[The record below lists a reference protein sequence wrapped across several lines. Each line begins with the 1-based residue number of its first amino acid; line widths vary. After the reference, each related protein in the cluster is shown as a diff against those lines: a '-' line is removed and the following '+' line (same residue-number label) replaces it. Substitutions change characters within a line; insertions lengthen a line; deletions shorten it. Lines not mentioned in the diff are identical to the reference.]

1 MLQRSG
7 RDGVWTPLES
17 PCFRS
22 FLIGQSISVLGSW
35 LQIVAEG
42 WLVYRLTH
50 SPAWL
55 GIVAG
60 AAVLPGLLLTLWGG
74 QIADR
79 CSRRHILMATTAVG
93 MVQSLLLAL
102 LASGGWIQIQP
113 WHIALLAAVAGAN
126 NAFSG
131 PAFQAFL
138 PELVSRRAVSGAIAL
153 HSLLWNSAR
162 VVGPLLAALVI
173 ARWGAAACFLLNS
186 ISYVPAL
193 VALARVQLPR
203 PSVPR
208 AARPCVWEGLQF
220 VRHDP
225 TVARGVAL
233 LAVTVCFGWCFQT
246 LLPALAAEQF
256 GRGASAVGAL
266 MAAVGVGC
274 TLACVVTAVFA
285 DDSTRRRLVYGGAFV
300 YAAGLLAFASVQ
312 HLPLGLFTAAAS
324 GFGLIVCGVNVNAL
338 LQASTPDHLRGRV
351 MGVFSLLFTC
361 LQPLGGLLAG
371 CAAQH
376 VGSAGTVRAAAA
388 ICLVA
393 ATALCFRGQKE
404 PAAVAEFE
412 PALEAA

>member
-1 MLQRSG
+1 M
-7 RDGVWTPLES
+7 PLES

-22 FLIGQSISVLGSW
+22 FFIGQSVSVLGSW

-55 GIVAG
+55 GAVAG

-74 QIADR
+74 QTADR
-79 CSRRHILMATTAVG
+79 CSRRRILLATTTVG

-102 LASGGWIQIQP
+102 LASGGWVQIQP
-113 WHIALLAAVAGAN
+113 WHIALLAGVAGAN
-126 NAFSG
+126 NAFAG

-138 PELVSRRAVSGAIAL
+138 PELVARPAVTGAIAL
-153 HSLLWNSAR
+153 HSLLWISAR

-193 VALARVQLPR
+193 VALARVRLPQR
-203 PSVPR
+203 PPAGS
-208 AARPCVWEGLQF
+208 ARSCAWDGLHF
-220 VRHDP
+220 VRQDP

-256 GRGASAVGAL
+256 GRGASTVGAL

-274 TLACVVTAVFA
+274 SAACVVTALFA
-285 DDSTRRRLVYGGAFV
+285 TESTRRTLVYGGAFI
-300 YAAGLLAFASVQ
+300 YAAALLLFASVQ
-312 HLPLGLFTAAAS
+312 RLPLGLVTAAAA
-324 GFGLIVCGVNVNAL
+324 GFGLIICGVNVNAL
-338 LQASTPDHLRGRV
+338 LQSSTPDHLRGRV
-351 MGVFSLLFTC
+351 MGVFTLLFTC

-393 ATALCFRGQKE
+393 TTALFFRGQE
-404 PAAVAEFE
+404 EGSAVPEFE

>member
-1 MLQRSG
+1 MVQRFG
-7 RDGVWTPLES
+7 RDGVWTPLAS

-22 FLIGQSISVLGSW
+22 FFIGQSVSVLGSW

-50 SPAWL
+50 SAAWL

-79 CSRRHILMATTAVG
+79 CSRRRILMATTTIG
-93 MVQSLLLAL
+93 MIQSLLLAV
-102 LASGGWIQIQP
+102 LASGGWVQIQP

-126 NAFSG
+126 NAFAG

-138 PELVSRRAVSGAIAL
+138 PELVSRPAVTGAIAL

-162 VVGPLLAALVI
+162 VAGPLLAAVVI
-173 ARWGAAACFLLNS
+173 AQWGAAVCFLLNS

-193 VALARVQLPR
+193 VAYARVQIPSRTEPR
-203 PSVPR
+203 TAR
-208 AARPCVWEGLQF
+208 ACAWDGLHF
-220 VRHDP
+220 VRRDP
-225 TVARGVAL
+225 AVARGVTL
-233 LAVTVCFGWCFQT
+233 LAVTVCFGWSFQT

-256 GRGASAVGAL
+256 GRGASAVGSL
-266 MAAVGVGC
+266 MAAVGAGC
-274 TLACVVTAVFA
+274 TVACLITALFA
-285 DDSTRRRLVYGGAFV
+285 GDSSRRALVYGGAFI
-300 YAAGLLAFASVQ
+300 YAAALLLFASVRQ
-312 HLPLGLFTAAAS
+312 LPLGLITAAVA
-324 GFGLIVCGVNVNAL
+324 GFGLIVCGINVNAL
-338 LQASTPDHLRGRV
+338 LQSAAPDHLRGRV
-351 MGVFSLLFTC
+351 MGIFSMLFTC

-376 VGSAGTVRAAAA
+376 VGTSGTVRTAAA

-393 ATALCFRGQKE
+393 TTALFFRGQEE
-404 PAAVAEFE
+404 PGAVPEFE
-412 PALEAA
+412 PVLEAA

>member
-1 MLQRSG
+1 MLLRSG

-22 FLIGQSISVLGSW
+22 FFIGQSVSVLGSW

-42 WLVYRLTH
+42 WLVYRLTQ
-50 SPAWL
+50 SPMWL

-74 QIADR
+74 QVADR
-79 CSRRHILMATTAVG
+79 CSRRRILMATTAVG

-102 LASGGWIQIQP
+102 LASGGWVQIQP
-113 WHIALLAAVAGAN
+113 WHVALLAAVAGAN

-138 PELVSRRAVSGAIAL
+138 PELVARPAVSGAIAL

-162 VVGPLLAALVI
+162 VIGPLLAALVI
-173 ARWGAAACFLLNS
+173 ARWGAATCFLLNS

-193 VALARVQLPR
+193 VALARVQIPSLPVSL
-203 PSVPR
+203 SVRSSP
-208 AARPCVWEGLQF
+208 WEGLQF
-220 VRHDP
+220 VRRDP
-225 TVARGVAL
+225 AAAQGVAL

-256 GRGASAVGAL
+256 GRQAPAVGLL
-266 MAAVGVGC
+266 MSAVGVGC

-285 DDSTRRRLVYGGAFV
+285 NDTTRRRLVYGGAFV
-300 YAAGLLAFASVQ
+300 YAAALLLFASVQ
-312 HLPLGLFTAAAS
+312 QLPLGLVTAGAA

-351 MGVFSLLFTC
+351 MGVFTMLFTC

-376 VGSAGTVRAAAA
+376 VGSAGTVRTAAA

-393 ATALCFRGQKE
+393 TTALFFRGQE
-404 PAAVAEFE
+404 GPAAVAELE
-412 PALEAA
+412 RVLEAA

>member
-7 RDGVWTPLES
+7 RDGVLSPLES

-22 FLIGQSISVLGSW
+22 FFIGQSVSVLGSW

-74 QIADR
+74 QIADH
-79 CSRRHILMATTAVG
+79 CSRRRILLATTTVG
-93 MVQSLLLAL
+93 MVQALLLAL

-113 WHIALLAAVAGAN
+113 WHIAVLAAIAGAN
-126 NAFSG
+126 NAFAG

-138 PELVSRRAVSGAIAL
+138 PELVSRRSVTGAIAL
-153 HSLLWNSAR
+153 HSMLWNGAR
-162 VVGPLLAALVI
+162 VAGPLLAAVVI
-173 ARWGAAACFLLNS
+173 ARWGAAPCFLLNS
-186 ISYVPAL
+186 ISFVPSL
-193 VALARVQLPR
+193 VALVRVQLTPHSR
-203 PSVPR
+203 MCSERTSP
-208 AARPCVWEGLQF
+208 WEGFHF
-220 VRHDP
+220 VRRDP

-266 MAAVGVGC
+266 MAAVGVGSC
-274 TLACVVTAVFA
+274 LACLVTALLSG
-285 DDSTRRRLVYGGAFV
+285 DSSRRVLVYGGAFV
-300 YAAGLLAFASVQ
+300 YASALLLFATVQRLPVGLV
-312 HLPLGLFTAAAS
+312 AAAAA
-324 GFGLIVCGVNVNAL
+324 GFGLIICGLNVNAL
-338 LQASTPDHLRGRV
+338 LQASAPDHLRGRV
-351 MGVFSLLFTC
+351 MGVFSMLFTC

-371 CAAQH
+371 CAAEH

-393 ATALCFRGQKE
+393 TTALFFRSQE
-404 PAAVAEFE
+404 APAVAAEFE
-412 PALEAA
+412 PMLEAA